1 MKGMETKFAIAGV
14 LVAVAAGSLLGPA
27 PVARA
32 AVDQVCLVNEVAT
45 FSQPVTNTPQTV
57 TVTVNGQLFNCTSGS
72 AATGSYT
79 ETATLPNYTCTALFY
94 QGSGTRVFHWT
105 NTAIPPSTF
114 SYNRTSSRV
123 GGNVEIVLLGS
134 VVSGTFTPEP
144 AKAELLAV
152 QPNPIACATTG
163 VSQVSLVGALT
174 IGI

>member
-1 MKGMETKFAIAGV
+1 MKGIKSTSAVAGV
-14 LVAVAAGSLLGPA
+14 FLAVAGSLLGMA
-27 PVARA
+27 PVAHA
-32 AVDQVCLVNEVAT
+32 AVDQICLVSEVAT

-72 AATGSYT
+72 ASAGSYT

-94 QGSGTRVFHWT
+94 QGSGTRVLTWT
-105 NTAIPPSTF
+105 NPAIAPSAF

-134 VVSGTFTPEP
+134 IVSGTFTPEP

-152 QPNPIACATTG
+152 QPNPLLCATTG
-163 VSQVSLVGALT
+163 VPQVSLVGALT
-174 IGI
+174 IGL

>member
-1 MKGMETKFAIAGV
+1 VKGIRTTFAMAGV
-14 LVAVAAGSLLGPA
+14 FLAVAAGSLVGTA
-27 PVARA
+27 PVAQA
-32 AVDQVCLVNEVAT
+32 AIDQVCL
-45 FSQPVTNTPQTV
+45 
-57 TVTVNGQLFNCTSGS
+57 VNGQLFNCTNGS

-94 QGSGTRVFHWT
+94 QGSGTRVFQWT
-105 NTAIPPSTF
+105 NAVIPPSTF

-123 GGNVEIVLLGS
+123 GGNIEIVLLGS
-134 VVSGTFTPEP
+134 IVSGTFTPEP

-163 VSQVSLVGALT
+163 ISQLTLAGALT

>member
-1 MKGMETKFAIAGV
+1 MKSIKTTFAVAGV
-14 LVAVAAGSLLGPA
+14 FLAATGALLGMAPA
-27 PVARA
+27 AYA
-32 AVDQVCLVNEVAT
+32 AVDQICLVSEVAT

-72 AATGSYT
+72 ASAGSYT

-94 QGSGTRVFHWT
+94 QGSGTRVLTWT
-105 NTAIPPSTF
+105 NPAIAPSAF

-134 VVSGTFTPEP
+134 IVSGTFTPEP

-152 QPNPIACATTG
+152 QPNPLLCATTG
-163 VSQVSLVGALT
+163 VPQVSLVGALT
-174 IGI
+174 IGL

>member
-1 MKGMETKFAIAGV
+1 MKGIRTTFAMAGV
-14 LVAVAAGSLLGPA
+14 FLAVAAGSLVGTA
-27 PVARA
+27 PVAQA

-57 TVTVNGQLFNCTSGS
+57 TVTVNGQLFNCTNSS

-94 QGSGTRVFHWT
+94 QGSGTRVFQWT
-105 NTAIPPSTF
+105 NAATPPSTF

-123 GGNVEIVLLGS
+123 GGNIEIVLLGS
-134 VVSGTFTPEP
+134 IVSGTFTPEP
-144 AKAELLAV
+144 AKAVLLAV

-163 VSQVSLVGALT
+163 ISQLTLVGTLT

>member
-1 MKGMETKFAIAGV
+1 MNGIKTTFAMAGV
-14 LVAVAAGSLLGPA
+14 CLAVAVVSLLGATPTA
-27 PVARA
+27 QA
-32 AVDQVCLVNEVAT
+32 AVDQTCLVNEVAT

-72 AATGSYT
+72 ASTGSYT
-79 ETATLPNYTCTALFY
+79 ETATLSNYTCTALFY
-94 QGSGTRVFHWT
+94 QGSGTRIFTWT
-105 NTAIPPSTF
+105 NSAIAPSTL

-134 VVSGTFTPEP
+134 IVSGTFTPEP
-144 AKAELLAV
+144 AKVQLLAV

-163 VSQVSLVGALT
+163 VSQLTLAGALI